1 MCAIVLATATPSWV
15 FSRPGGGVVFKAGT
29 ADAAVQQ
36 VTRNV
41 VTRLA
46 EDRTDT

>member
-1 MCAIVLATATPSWV
+1 MGV
-15 FSRPGGGVVFKAGT
+15 FSRPGGGVVFNAGT

>member
-1 MCAIVLATATPSWV
+1 VCNRAGNGTPSLGV
-15 FSRPGGGVVFKAGT
+15 FSRPGGGVVFNAGT